1 MPWTP
6 PQIRPV
12 GYIIK
17 KADDWDVIVTDLQY
31 LKNILDG
38 TEGQDVTLAQKLVV
52 TQGLTTRPYVVET
65 GWPGT
70 GALTL
75 RASSGSCFVIS
86 PGTGTVYL
94 LGNAYFSGTD
104 WLRLQNANR
113 AAMVSVFDGFVQF
126 RQAPSGTGP
135 ITWATVLTT
144 YPSGGVAIGNAPTD
158 PGQNNVMVQ
167 GGLTVGTN
175 ATSNVPVKLFE
186 TVLASAQSPVS
197 FTSIPQTYRHLQLVV
212 SARLNASVT
221 DAPVSIQLNGDTG
234 ANYAFQSL
242 TVAGSS
248 VAGAT
253 YGTATRIGIGRA
265 AGASAPANYR
275 GAMTATLFHYTQAAH
290 KLVESTNTL
299 ATSTTAMTSGQYY
312 GLWANTSAIT
322 SITIFPDSNQFVADS
337 VFTLYGLP

>member
-31 LKNILDG
+31 LKNVLDG
-38 TEGQDVTLAQKLVV
+38 TEGQDVTFAQRFVV
-52 TQGLTTRPYVVET
+52 TQGLTTPPFVFEA
-65 GWPGT
+65 GWPSS

-75 RASSGSCFVIS
+75 RARAGSCFVIS
-86 PGTGTVYL
+86 PGTESVYV
-94 LGNAYFSGTD
+94 LGNAYYNGTD
-104 WLRLQNANR
+104 WLRLQTANR

-144 YPSGGVAIGNAPTD
+144 YPSGGVAIGTAPTD
-158 PGQNNVMVQ
+158 PGQNNLRVQ

-175 ATSNVPVKLFE
+175 ATSNVPVKVFE

-197 FTSIPQTYRHLQLVV
+197 FSSIPQTYRHLQLVV
-212 SARLNASVT
+212 SARITASVT
-221 DAPVSIQLNGDTG
+221 DAPVWIQLNNDTG
-234 ANYAFQSL
+234 SNYSFQSI
-242 TVAGSS
+242 TVVGSNVIGGS
-248 VAGAT
+248 TSAT
-253 YGTATRIGIGRA
+253 TRIAIGRA
-265 AGASAPANYR
+265 AGTTAPANYR
-275 GAMTATLFHYTQAAH
+275 GAMTATVFHYTQSAV
-290 KLVESTNTL
+290 KLVASSNTL
-299 ATSTTAMTSGQYY
+299 ATSATSLASGEYY

-322 SITIFPDSNQFVADS
+322 SITIFPDSNQFAADS